1 MEIFY
6 KNINTLNNPTLKD
19 KLLKLKKDTHFKNEF
34 YISQGKDNLDIN
46 LYNTT
51 GGGIYKN
58 PLEELKEKLE
68 LYNHKYYLYPVLYFY
83 GFGNGILYKIL
94 LQNKNHQKIVVFEP
108 NISLLFTLFNT
119 IDFSKELSS
128 LIILDPYEK
137 NFLYELSLLSKT
149 EPYFKFLRVYFLDI
163 HSEFYAKN
171 YQEDIL
177 KINKRFTELIK
188 NIFIG
193 YGNDPEDVL
202 IGIKH
207 NLKHLSSMLSNPS
220 LLDLIKARKDKMQN
234 AIIVSTGPS
243 LIKQLPLLKKYASKA
258 SIFCVDGSYTILA
271 KYGIKP
277 DYVLSTERV
286 LATSKFFDNDFKEFD
301 QGILFILST
310 LTHPQTLKY
319 IQNDNRKYILTP
331 KDIFFK
337 NFKFKQILS
346 LGQGHSVAHMCYDLA
361 LMLNHKN
368 IILIGQDL
376 AYSKDGNSHP
386 KEYLYGAHDEQEPN
400 NMKFKFQT
408 TAYGGKGLVY
418 TQEVWNIFRITF
430 EKNIIENS
438 HIKVYNCTEGG
449 ARIEGS
455 IEQSFKTT
463 CENLLKDT
471 KNFKEIP
478 IPSIAKQNEYLLK
491 AYVKIKELIKQCN
504 TFTDYLNKELKLLNN
519 DFLNLKLEYD
529 ENLYQKLIQNI
540 DEVKSK
546 IDEIGNNHSSI
557 YMAFYST
564 INQFELSLAKIFV
577 FNPINKEE
585 VLAKKNLWIEDHL
598 YLFALICSQIEIF
611 KNLLEQNINDLKNEL
626 TARNLEKRIIKFDKD

>member
-6 KNINTLNNPTLKD
+6 KNINTLNNPTLKE
-19 KLLKLKKDTHFKNEF
+19 KLLKLKEDAHFKNEF

-94 LQNKNHQKIVVFEP
+94 LQNKNHQKIVIFEP
-108 NISLLFTLFNT
+108 NISLLFALFNA
-119 IDFSKELSS
+119 IDFSKELSG
-128 LIILDPYEK
+128 LTILDPCEK
-137 NFLYELSLLSKT
+137 NFFYDLSLLSQT

-163 HSEFYAKN
+163 HSEFYEQN
-171 YQEDIL
+171 YQENIL
-177 KINKRFTELIK
+177 KINKKFTGLIK
-188 NIFIG
+188 DIFMKQ
-193 YGNDPEDVL
+193 GNDPEDGL

-207 NLKHLSSMLSNPS
+207 NLKHLSSMLSNSS

-258 SIFCVDGSYTILA
+258 SIFCADSSYTILA
-271 KYGIKP
+271 KHGIKP

-310 LTHPQTLKY
+310 LTHPQTLNF
-319 IQNDNRKYILTP
+319 IQSNPYRKYILTP
-331 KDIFFK
+331 KDMFFN
-337 NFKFKQILS
+337 NFQFKQILS

-376 AYSKDGNSHP
+376 AYSKEGNSHP
-386 KEYLYGAHDEQEPN
+386 KEYLYGAYDEQDPN
-400 NMKFKFQT
+400 DIKFELQT

-418 TQEVWNIFRITF
+418 TQEIWNVFRITF
-430 EKNIIENS
+430 EKNIAKNF

-478 IPSIAKQNEYLLK
+478 TPSTAKQNEYLLK
-491 AYVKIKELIKQCN
+491 AYVKIKELLKQCN

-519 DFLNLKLEYD
+519 DFLNLKLEHD

-540 DEVKSK
+540 DEVKLK
-546 IDEIGNNHSSI
+546 IDEIRNNHSSI

-564 INQFELSLAKIFV
+564 INQFEFNLAKIFV

-598 YLFALICSQIEIF
+598 YLFTLIHSQMEIL
-611 KNLLEQNINDLKNEL
+611 KNLLEQSINDLKNEF
-626 TARNLEKRIIKFDKD
+626 TIRNLEKRILKI